1 MKAARS
7 MPDGNDAYCEAV
19 EALEA
24 ASGPDRVVDLMLAY
38 ATDQGS
44 QELRRTLPM
53 LIEEGFSWAAIGEV
67 LASEAAGYTGSLDAA
82 LPWER
87 VVFTMYSRKR
97 RQWSAIHRAADG
109 RETAAWAAT
118 EPLARRLA
126 AMKAATGEAA
136 VSEQTYDKVVE
147 PVSEEQPRANDGEDE
162 WRIMF

>member
-1 MKAARS
+1 
-7 MPDGNDAYCEAV
+7 MPDATTAYAEII

-24 ASGPDRVVDLMLAY
+24 ATGPDRVVDLRLAY

-53 LIEEGFSWAAIGEV
+53 LIEEGFSWPAIGEV
-67 LASEAAGYTGSLDAA
+67 LASEAASYTGSLDAA
-82 LPWER
+82 LPWEH
-87 VVFTMYSRKR
+87 VIFTMYSRR
-97 RQWSAIHRAADG
+97 RQQWSAIHRAPDG

-136 VSEQTYDKVVE
+136 ASTQAYDGDVE
-147 PVSEEQPRANDGEDE
+147 PVSEDGPRASDGKHE
-162 WRIMF
+162 WKIMF